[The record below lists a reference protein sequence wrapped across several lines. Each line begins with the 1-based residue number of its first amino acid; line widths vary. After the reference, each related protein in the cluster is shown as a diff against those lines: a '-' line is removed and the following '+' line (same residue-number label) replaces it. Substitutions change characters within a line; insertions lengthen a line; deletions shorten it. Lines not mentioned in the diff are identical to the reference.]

1 MSFEIIA
8 GFPGQGKGTHENWPD
23 KRLETAV
30 WSGNRIRKKRTDPN
44 RVNGDRRLCAL
55 RAVRQSG
62 AADGANRHRP
72 GRWSSFV
79 SRAHLWFS
87 VDRTFGSVVR

>member
-8 GFPGQGKGTHENWPD
+8 GFPGKGKGARKNWPD
-23 KRLETAV
+23 KRREAAVCRCLKWGRLESMGPSGPEAV
-30 WSGNRIRKKRTDPN
+30 CQTSAT
-44 RVNGDRRLCAL
+44 
-55 RAVRQSG
+55 
-62 AADGANRHRP
+62 DGANRHRP
-72 GRWSSFV
+72 DRWSSFA